1 MVETAGYL
9 SDHVFPHMA
18 VRQGVLSVPKR
29 LRYFMQRDGAA
40 LYMVLRIFLRV
51 IVQSMQSHC
60 PGTEHLDKVTL
71 HIGAASS
78 TLPGQ
83 WGR

>member
-1 MVETAGYL
+1 MVEAAGYL
-9 SDHVFPHMA
+9 SDHVFAHMA
-18 VRQGVLSVPKR
+18 VRQWVLSVPKR

-40 LYMVLRIFLRV
+40 LNMVLRIFLRV